1 MLWTQKNPLDSRRFL
16 AIRSCVDLPEPSE
29 PSTIIRVPGRSSAEK
44 NISFSGREVFL
55 FVHADMMLG
64 EVLDFFE
71 ELDVDI
77 GEYYLSNI
85 LNNPSRVKKNHIF

>member
-1 MLWTQKNPLDSRRFL
+1 
-16 AIRSCVDLPEPSE
+16 
-29 PSTIIRVPGRSSAEK
+29 
-44 NISFSGREVFL
+44 
-55 FVHADMMLG
+55 MLG